1 MSSNFD
7 WRKIF
12 KVILRILLIIII
24 ILSVAVVSLAGTF
37 FFVRWQANANEKDS
51 GDKTFLENLFTSEKK
66 ELKPTVTCLFL
77 GVNGN
82 LTDFIMLGQY
92 DPNTRE
98 IDLVSIPRDTYV
110 GDASV
115 DGKINSTYS
124 SKSLDKLKEEV
135 TRITGI
141 DINYYVLFKT
151 KILREIVDEIGGVTV
166 DVPINMNYDDPY
178 QNLHIHLNKGEQ
190 RLNGTQAEGFCRF
203 RQNNNGTGYPGGD
216 VERTGTQQKFVK
228 AFIGE
233 ILKGEN
239 ISKIGSLIDIVV
251 AGTKTDITLDIAKNY
266 VGDVIALRTD
276 RIYTNTLP
284 GEGRMGQSRLGYA
297 TSFYYLD
304 YAGVKEM
311 IDEMF
316 FNKEKVSG
324 DSLVETSSISSDLA
338 GYKET
343 KTTKDAIKIEI
354 LNAGTDTKKVND
366 LVKKL
371 KSEGFYVVKIG
382 NYETTKNE
390 ASRII
395 DYGTASDTVLDKLKK
410 SVSLTKTEEIQGNSS
425 VDYTIIL
432 GPSY

>member
-1 MSSNFD
+1 MNSNFD
-7 WRKIF
+7 WKKIV
-12 KVILRILLIIII
+12 KIILRILLIIII

-37 FFVRWQANANEKDS
+37 FYIRWQANASEKAS
-51 GDKTFLENLFTSEKK
+51 GDKNFIENLLTSDKK
-66 ELKPTVTCLFL
+66 EIKPTVTCLFL

-110 GDASV
+110 GNASV

-135 TRITGI
+135 TRITGV
-141 DINYYVLFKT
+141 DVNYYVLFKT
-151 KILREIVDEIGGVTV
+151 KILREVVDEIGGVTV

-178 QNLHIHLNKGEQ
+178 QNLHIHLSKGVQ
-190 RLNGTQAEGFCRF
+190 TLNGTQAEGFCRF

-216 VERTGTQQKFVK
+216 VERTGAQQKFVK

-239 ISKIGSLIDIVV
+239 ISKIGALIDIVV
-251 AGTKTDITLDIAKNY
+251 AGTETDITLDIAKNY
-266 VGDVIALRTD
+266 IGDAIALRTD

-284 GEGRMGQSRLGYA
+284 GEGRMGESRLGYA

-304 YAGVKEM
+304 YAGVREM

-316 FNKEKVSG
+316 YNKEKVSG
-324 DSLVETSSISSDLA
+324 DSLIETSSVSSELTTTQQ
-338 GYKET
+338 T

-354 LNAGTDTKKVND
+354 LNAGTTTKKVND
-366 LVKKL
+366 LVSKL
-371 KSEGFYVVKIG
+371 KSDGFYVVKIG

-390 ASRII
+390 SSRVI
-395 DYGTASDTVLDKLKK
+395 DYGTSSDTVLDKLKK
-410 SVSLTKTEEIQGNSS
+410 VVSVSKVEQVTGKSS
-425 VDYTIIL
+425 VDYTVIL
-432 GPSY
+432 GPNY